1 MDDIIQ
7 KKIDKVLDSIQDPQ
21 SGMTIAQL
29 GLVGKIRYVEKSQK
43 LIVFL
48 NRLGKGKSCCA
59 ALNMVVLA
67 DFEKTIKEGLEKEFP
82 QFSIDFTDFSN
93 IPA

>member
-1 MDDIIQ
+1 MDNIIQ
-7 KKIDKVLDSIQDPQ
+7 KKIDKVLDHIQDPS

-29 GLVGKIRYVEKSQK
+29 GLVGKIRYVEKRQK

-59 ALNMVVLA
+59 ALNMVLLA
-67 DFEKTIKEGLEKEFP
+67 DFETSIKEGLEAEFP
-82 QFSIDFTDFSN
+82 QFSIDFTDF
-93 IPA
+93 

>member
-7 KKIDKVLDSIQDPQ
+7 KKIDRVLDRIKDPQ

-29 GLVGKIRYVEKSQK
+29 GLVGKIRYVEKCRK

-48 NRLGKGKSCCA
+48 NRLGKGKTCCA
-59 ALNMVVLA
+59 ALNIVLLA
-67 DFEKTIKEGLEKEFP
+67 DFETAIKEGLETEFL
-82 QFSIDFTDFSN
+82 QFSIDFTDF
-93 IPA
+93 

>member
-7 KKIDKVLDSIQDPQ
+7 KKIDRVLDRIKDPQ

-29 GLVGKIRYVEKSQK
+29 GLVGKIRYVEKSRK

-48 NRLGKGKSCCA
+48 NRLGKGKTCCA
-59 ALNMVVLA
+59 TLNIVLLA
-67 DFEKTIKEGLEKEFP
+67 DFETAIKESLETEFP
-82 QFSIDFTDFSN
+82 QFSIEFTDF
-93 IPA
+93 

>member
-1 MDDIIQ
+1 MNDIIQ
-7 KKIDKVLDSIQDPQ
+7 KKIDRVFDSIQDPQ

-67 DFEKTIKEGLEKEFP
+67 DLEKAIKEGLEVEFP
-82 QFSIDFTDFSN
+82 QFSIDFSN
-93 IPA
+93 MPA